1 MGIQTSRRRAPA
13 RRPAAETRSRIAA
26 ATAPLLNQR
35 GYAGTSISDVLEATG
50 LEKGGLYNHFAS
62 KEALA
67 IAAFEHSMSQL
78 DEFFSRRLRG
88 VEPGLPY
95 LHAFV
100 DAFAAHAE
108 DPVVEGGCPLVNTAA
123 DADDTV
129 PALRERVAARMQV
142 VIDRLERHATRAI
155 EAGTLRAP
163 GDPRAVALTIFCAI
177 EGVAMLSRATRSRR
191 PVKDV
196 AASLHA
202 LLGAQL

>member
-1 MGIQTSRRRAPA
+1 MKIQASRPRTPA

-35 GYAGTSISDVLEATG
+35 GYSGTSIADVLEATG

-67 IAAFEHSMSQL
+67 VAAFEHSMTQL

-129 PALRERVAARMQV
+129 PALRERVVVRMQT
-142 VIDRLERHATRAI
+142 VIDRLERHARRAI
-155 EAGTLRAP
+155 ETGALRAP
-163 GDPRAVALTIFCAI
+163 DARAVALTIFCAI
-177 EGVAMLSRATRSRR
+177 EGVAMLSRATRSRQ

-202 LLGAQL
+202 FLGAQP